1 MAVANRQPYR
11 LQREVKIVNE
21 LGLHARTAG
30 MIAQIARQAADK
42 VWIIKDGE
50 KVTMEVHWSNDIN
63 DLRCFTTG
71 FKIVS
76 SDVKK
81 VKHVSD
87 SGKGLND
94 NGDIKGHNGWEN
106 TQVWDFS
113 GVWAVPVDWD
123 GALPELVGFGGLV
136 IKNKYQAHDMMKVLS
151 WDVVFDEAGTIVVDS
166 AFFPP
171 GGIWTVVDPKKGEIP
186 PKWHGPYKFTVV
198 K

>member
-1 MAVANRQPYR
+1 MTKTRMLGAILLVCLMAAGSAYSTDVYLGISGPGA
-11 LQREVKIVNE
+11 VNDS
-21 LGLHARTAG
+21 T
-30 MIAQIARQAADK
+30 
-42 VWIIKDGE
+42 IKAGE

-63 DLRCFTTG
+63 DLRGFTTG

-186 PKWHGPYKFTVV
+186 PKWHGPYKFTIV